1 MKSEID
7 ALFVGICSKEGKERL
22 KALNQLLKI
31 TENKVEW
38 FEEKYDELVEK
49 LNNENSYQ
57 RSIGIMLLCNLAK
70 SDKND
75 KILSILPEIIS
86 HTRDE
91 KFITARQCIQNI
103 WKIAITNPQSGMEIM
118 NHLKEQYMSCK
129 NDKHYNLIRQDII
142 QSLYTIYC
150 HNINE
155 DLKADILNLI
165 EREEDEKYKKK
176 YLQIVK

>member
-1 MKSEID
+1 
-7 ALFVGICSKEGKERL
+7 
-22 KALNQLLKI
+22 
-31 TENKVEW
+31 
-38 FEEKYDELVEK
+38 
-49 LNNENSYQ
+49 
-57 RSIGIMLLCNLAK
+57 LAK
-70 SDKND
+70 SDEND
-75 KILSILPEIIS
+75 KILSILPEIIA